1 MATIPQV
8 EQKKRTS
15 EEVAV
20 DLLKL
25 VEEHFDEM
33 GLTEAERDERFEALD
48 RSLSARD
55 AVRAST

>member
-8 EQKKRTS
+8 AAKRRTS

-33 GLTEAERDERFEALD
+33 GLSEAERDERFDALD
-48 RSLSARD
+48 RSLSAKD
-55 AVRAST
+55 AARART

>member
-8 EQKKRTS
+8 AAKRRTS

-33 GLTEAERDERFEALD
+33 GLSEAERDERFDALD
-48 RSLSARD
+48 RSLSAKD
-55 AVRAST
+55 ATRART

>member
-8 EQKKRTS
+8 EPKQRTS

-20 DLLKL
+20 DMLKL

-33 GLTEAERDERFEALD
+33 GLSEAERDERFDALD
-48 RSLSARD
+48 RSLSAKG
-55 AVRAST
+55 AARART